1 MSKENQKSR
10 IKDLSKDQQH
20 SFTIHNLPE
29 TEGFEG
35 RLTKPKTKQ
44 EWFNF
49 LVENKAYPYFS
60 SKGKIYFIQIEKQE
74 WKRDQFLETIQES
87 IKVLGIKTKKD
98 CQLLRQKI
106 REELE
111 KRHEYKP
118 PIRKWSKYER
128 PREKLIKYGA
138 DKLSNAE
145 LLAIL
150 LRTGLVK
157 KNVIELAQEIL
168 QKYGDSFRKLD
179 TTSMEELEQIKG
191 LGIAKIA
198 QVKAALEISKRLSR
212 EKFSAPQKKIKTAQ
226 EIVEFC
232 FPYMKDLKKEVFRV
246 LLLDGGNRLLKE
258 VDISVGSLTGA
269 IVHPREVFNPALKYA
284 IKEQAASI
292 ILVHNHPSG
301 NPKPSERDIKI
312 TNRLIRASKIIG
324 IKILDHVIIGDN
336 KDNWTSFAEQGLI
349 KE

>member
-1 MSKENQKSR
+1 MEQNKYK
-10 IKDLSKDQQH
+10 IKDLPEDKQH
-20 SFTIHNLPE
+20 SFTIHDLSKSE
-29 TEGFEG
+29 ELVGC
-35 RLTKPKTKQ
+35 LTKPKTKQ

-49 LVENKAYPYFS
+49 LVENKAYPCFS
-60 SKGKIYFIQIEKQE
+60 PKGKVYFIQVEKQGWRE
-74 WKRDQFLETIQES
+74 NRFLEI
-87 IKVLGIKTKKD
+87 IKRATKALNLETKED
-98 CQLLRQKI
+98 CQLLRRKI

-111 KRHEYKP
+111 KRHEYRLAVK
-118 PIRKWSKYER
+118 KWSKYER
-128 PREKLIKYGA
+128 PRERLIKYGV

-157 KNVIELAQEIL
+157 KNVIELSQEIL

-179 TTSMEELEQIKG
+179 TASTEELEQIKG

-212 EKFSAPQKKIKTAQ
+212 EKFSAPQKKFKTAQ
-226 EIVEFC
+226 DIVEFC
-232 FPYMKDLKKEVFRV
+232 FPYMKDLKKEVFKV

-258 VDISVGSLTGA
+258 VDISVGSLTGT
-269 IVHPREVFNPALKYA
+269 IIHPREVFNPVLKYA

-312 TNRLIRASKIIG
+312 TNRLIRASEIIG

-336 KDNWTSFAEQGLI
+336 KDNWTSFVEQGLI

>member
-1 MSKENQKSR
+1 MPKENPKNR
-10 IKDLSKDQQH
+10 IKDLPK
-20 SFTIHNLPE
+20 IERPRENRIEILI
-29 TEGFEG
+29 
-35 RLTKPKTKQ
+35 PKTKKQ
-44 EWFNF
+44 WLNF
-49 LVENKAYPYFS
+49 LVENKAYPCMS
-60 SKGKIYFIQIEKQE
+60 PKGKIYFIQIEKQE
-74 WKRDQFLETIQES
+74 RKREQFLEIIQEAVR
-87 IKVLGIKTKKD
+87 VLGIKTKKD

-118 PIRKWSKYER
+118 AVKKWSKYER

-138 DKLSNAE
+138 DKLSNAD

-150 LRTGLVK
+150 LRIGLVK

-179 TTSMEELEQIKG
+179 TASTEELEQIKG
-191 LGIAKIA
+191 LSVAKVA
-198 QVKAALEISKRLSR
+198 QIKAALEVSKRLSR
-212 EKFSAPQKKIKTAQ
+212 EKFSSPQKKFKTAQ

-232 FPYMKDLKKEVFRV
+232 FPYMKDLKKEIFKV

-258 VDISVGSLTGA
+258 VDISIGSLTGTV
-269 IVHPREVFNPALKYA
+269 VHPREIFNPAFKYA

-301 NPKPSERDIKI
+301 NPKPSEKDIKI
-312 TNRLIRASKIIG
+312 TNRLIQASEIIG
-324 IKILDHVIIGDN
+324 VKILDHVIIGDD

-349 KE
+349 EE

>member
-1 MSKENQKSR
+1 MTK
-10 IKDLSKDQQH
+10 
-20 SFTIHNLPE
+20 SFTIHDLPKE
-29 TEGFEG
+29 EEIEGH
-35 RLTKPKTKQ
+35 LTKPKTKQ

-49 LVENKAYPYFS
+49 LVENKAYPCFS
-60 SKGKIYFIQIEKQE
+60 LKGKVYFIRIEKQG
-74 WKRDQFLETIQES
+74 WKKNQFLEIIQEVA
-87 IKVLGIKTKKD
+87 KALNLKTKED

-106 REELE
+106 RKELE
-111 KRHEYKP
+111 KRCEYKP

-128 PREKLIKYGA
+128 PREKLVKYGA

-150 LRTGLVK
+150 LRIGLVK

-168 QKYGDSFRKLD
+168 KKYGDSFRKLD
-179 TTSMEELEQIKG
+179 TISIEELKQIKG
-191 LGIAKIA
+191 ISIAKIA

-212 EKFSAPQKKIKTAQ
+212 EKFSAPQKKFKTAQ
-226 EIVEFC
+226 ETVEFC
-232 FPYMKDLKKEVFRV
+232 FPYMKDLKKEIFKV

-269 IVHPREVFNPALKYA
+269 TVHPREVFNPALKYA
-284 IKEQAASI
+284 VIEQAVSI

-312 TNRLIRASKIIG
+312 TNRLIRASEIIG

-336 KDNWTSFAEQGLI
+336 KNNWTSFAEQGLI